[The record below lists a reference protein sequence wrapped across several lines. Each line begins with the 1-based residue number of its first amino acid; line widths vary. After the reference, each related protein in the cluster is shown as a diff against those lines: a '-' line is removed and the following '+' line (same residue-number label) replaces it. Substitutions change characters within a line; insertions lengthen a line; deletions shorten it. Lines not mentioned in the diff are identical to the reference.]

1 MKEYN
6 AEEDVLSE
14 MEALIAKGR
23 IRKDAMQLVSPGKL
37 LQFFRSEL
45 GGRMQAAAR
54 RGTLK
59 KEQPFVIG
67 IPYGQVY
74 PNEAADSEEP
84 VMVQGIIDACFEENG
99 ELVLVDYK
107 TDSVAENVKE
117 VLTKRYRTQLM
128 YYEKALCQV
137 TGKPVKERMIY
148 AFTNG
153 EAFAVE

>member
-1 MKEYN
+1 
-6 AEEDVLSE
+6 

-23 IRKDAMQLVSPGKL
+23 VRKDAMQLVAPGKL

-45 GGRMQAAAR
+45 GSRMQAAAR

-84 VMVQGIIDACFEENG
+84 VMVQGIIDACFEEEG
-99 ELVLVDYK
+99 ALVLVDYK
-107 TDSVAENVKE
+107 TDFFSAGAPRHFVEKTLRERHAK
-117 VLTKRYRTQLM
+117 QLG
-128 YYEKALCQV
+128 YYKLACETLFGKLPSHTYIYSFAL
-137 TGKPVKERMIY
+137 
-148 AFTNG
+148 NG
-153 EAFAVE
+153 TVEI